1 MKIIIKVID
10 KDKTKINSTMEAPST
25 TSTAIV
31 PLVAREDI
39 LLAILEACSKVMP
52 EGHMLVV
59 ADFLKNI
66 NATNVGVPEVP
77 AEIQLHRVLL
87 VYFEYTVRDNGDD
100 DDEDDDDDN
109 SRVECINYILTE
121 GDDYDR
127 RSYVKVVQTQSR
139 SSVQVRLSNL
149 DTYLKVCLKEKL
161 FDRVKIITNDSI
173 MPKTIIDFKEYRRML
188 PEHNNFYDEFC
199 KYTANTI
206 LLAYNF
212 FILVDRDRD
221 VIRR

>member
-1 MKIIIKVID
+1 
-10 KDKTKINSTMEAPST
+10 MEATST

-31 PLVAREDI
+31 PLAKEDI
-39 LLAILEACSKVMP
+39 PFAILEACSKVMP
-52 EGHMLVV
+52 EGHMLTV

-66 NATNVGVPEVP
+66 NATNVAVPEVP
-77 AEIQLHRVLL
+77 AEIQLTRVVL
-87 VYFEYTVRDNGDD
+87 VYFEYTVRDD
-100 DDEDDDDDN
+100 DDEEDDDDN

-121 GDDYDR
+121 GDDYNR